1 VAAYLLAE
9 VLERQS
15 EKVRRLLLCT
25 SVCERVNGEL
35 ADLLTGDSGGEGI
48 LEYLERVGAFVV
60 ALDARR
66 SWVRYH
72 HLFAGLLQLELR
84 RTRPGEVAALHGA
97 AARWYAAHGSPAE
110 AVRHAR
116 AALDWDLAGRL
127 LFGITPWIKP
137 VKGWGSV
144 HSRGLSATVTTSD
157 K

>member
-1 VAAYLLAE
+1 LDD
-9 VLERQS
+9 LER
-15 EKVRRLLLCT
+15 
-25 SVCERVNGEL
+25 
-35 ADLLTGDSGGEGI
+35 A
-48 LEYLERVGAFVV
+48 GAFVV

-97 AARWYAAHGSPAE
+97 AARWCAAHGSSAE
-110 AVRHAR
+110 PVRHAR